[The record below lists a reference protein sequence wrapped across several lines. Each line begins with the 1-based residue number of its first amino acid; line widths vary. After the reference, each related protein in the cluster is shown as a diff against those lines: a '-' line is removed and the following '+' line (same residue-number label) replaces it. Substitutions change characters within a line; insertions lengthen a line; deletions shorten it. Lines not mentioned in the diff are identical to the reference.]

1 MVMERKQMGKI
12 SKAALYAGVSLLFVA
27 QGRAEAADA
36 EDQNAAAS
44 APSRD
49 RGSIEEIVV
58 TARRRSEGLLETP
71 VAVTAFNAADLE
83 RRSIQ
88 TLNEIQANT
97 PSLIYESTGG
107 NGSEARIFIRG
118 VGNATANI
126 TAEQGV
132 GIYIDGMYY
141 ARAQGALL
149 ENLDIAS
156 LEVLRGPQG
165 TLFGKNTIGGAINI
179 TTIKPS
185 FDAFSGQ
192 LEMGYGRFDRVHARA
207 SLNIPLGDR
216 AAVRISGMRDRDHG
230 YTVNDFNGTGLDNV
244 DVWSLSGALRFEPTD
259 NLTLDAHALY
269 TSDNNNNRAEQC
281 VQVGANA
288 VLGAAFNTACAVTNA
303 NGINHTN
310 LDAPLTGATRLFAA
324 STTLAWN
331 VGQIGLL
338 DDLTFKM
345 IGGYQWSKSNRV
357 GDFDATYLD
366 GISSFDNKESRQISG
381 ELQILGK
388 ALNNHLNFVIG
399 TYADKERTPGPGVR
413 TTRIYPFLEPA
424 GRLFS
429 TRQNIYLHNNS
440 KAVYSQATYDFNPIV
455 SVTGGVRYTDD
466 TKGFFTF
473 KCTTRAA
480 DFNTCI
486 GAPLANGNFSVN
498 SKSWTPMA
506 NLQLNAPKA
515 WTQSGFLDQAMLY
528 FTYSKGFKSGGF
540 NGNGQTNTGNL
551 TGYRPE
557 RVQNYEVGTKFSL
570 LDRHLTGSIA
580 AYDMKYKDIQLS
592 VQGLG
597 PLLQPISSV
606 FNAGAAKIRGL
617 EIELQAVV
625 LGSLRISG
633 NADFTHARYTEFVDL
648 SVPGGS
654 RANEPLA
661 YIPPYRLSGSIENR
675 FALKGEMA
683 LTPRIQVTRTGD
695 RYLLIDKSTVIREIA
710 HAPAFTTVDASL
722 RYDYNDQLSL
732 QLFGKNIFNK
742 RVINDAISFGYAVN
756 TFYNARATYGAT
768 LRAKF

>member
-1 MVMERKQMGKI
+1 MIHKVKI
-12 SKAALYAGVSLLFVA
+12 ALFAGISFLGIAQAQAQDGQTGGQANSQKALNEGGMS
-27 QGRAEAADA
+27 D
-36 EDQNAAAS
+36 
-44 APSRD
+44 
-49 RGSIEEIVV
+49 IVV
-58 TARRRSEGLLETP
+58 TARRRNEGLLETP
-71 VAVTAFNAADLE
+71 VAVTAFSAADLD

-107 NGSEARIFIRG
+107 NGSEARVFIRG

-165 TLFGKNTIGGAINI
+165 TLFGKNTVGGAINI

-216 AAVRISGMRDRDHG
+216 AAIRISGMRDRDHG
-230 YTVNDFNGTGLDNV
+230 YTINDFNGTGLDNV
-244 DVWSLSGALRFEPTD
+244 DVWSLSGALRVEPTD
-259 NLTLDAHALY
+259 NLTWDTHALY
-269 TSDNNNNRAEQC
+269 TSDNNKNRAVHC
-281 VQVGANA
+281 VRIGRNA
-288 VLGAAFNTACAVTNA
+288 VLGAAFDTACAVTDA

-310 LDAPLTGATRLFAA
+310 LDAPLTGATKLFAA

-331 VGQIGLL
+331 VGQIGML

-366 GISSFDNKESRQISG
+366 GISSVDNKQTRQISG
-381 ELQILGK
+381 EFQILGK
-388 ALNNHLNFVIG
+388 ALNNHLNFVVG

-413 TTRIYPFLEPA
+413 TTRIYPFLEAA
-424 GRLFS
+424 GRIFS
-429 TRQNIYLHNNS
+429 TIQHIHLHNNS

-455 SVTGGVRYTDD
+455 SVTGGIRYTDD
-466 TKGFFTF
+466 TKGFYTF
-473 KCTTRAA
+473 KCSTRAE

-486 GAPLANGNFSVN
+486 GAPLADGAFSVT

-515 WTQSGFLDQAMLY
+515 WTENGVLDQAMLY

-557 RVQNYEVGTKFSL
+557 RVQNYEVGTKFSFF
-570 LDRHLTGSIA
+570 DRHLMGSIA

-597 PLLQPISSV
+597 PLQQPISSV

-617 EIELQAVV
+617 EIEMQAIL

-633 NADFTHARYTEFVDL
+633 NADFTHARYTKFVDL

-654 RANEPLA
+654 RANEPMA
-661 YIPPYRLSGSIENR
+661 YIPPYRLSGAIENR
-675 FALKGEMA
+675 FALKSEMA

-695 RYLLIDKSTVIREIA
+695 RYLLIDKSPVVREAA

-732 QLFGKNIFNK
+732 QLYGKNILNK
-742 RVINDAISFGYAVN
+742 RIINDAISFGYAVN
-756 TFYNARATYGAT
+756 TFYNSPATYGAT
-768 LRAKF
+768 LRVKF